1 MSLIAINVIGDEI
14 TTEEDLIQ
22 YDEENKQKVNQVI
35 KDFMPEGYYGDDLK
49 NGNDVDPAVL
59 GAVNRSVTYCFFSTV
74 GLWPASVFSR
84 DIIRVYVPLALYRT
98 LSLYTGTES

>member
-14 TTEEDLIQ
+14 TSEEDLIQ

-35 KDFMPEGYYGDDLK
+35 KEFMPESYFGDDFK

-59 GAVNRSVTYCFFSTV
+59 GAVNRSVTF
-74 GLWPASVFSR
+74 
-84 DIIRVYVPLALYRT
+84 
-98 LSLYTGTES
+98 